1 MKVKQSNP
9 TVIEIQTN
17 TLDEKQIRKRFET
30 LGYEEEVYLVLLIDR
45 QSDKEEKDVGKEEDD
60 TIVDGVYDVTTQ
72 EEDDSLVITDLS
84 QYLKP
89 ELSIDEE
96 RFPSST
102 FVIKCNLCNYSFVSD
117 GLSRDGSISQVRQHN
132 RSEDHNRKLATR
144 GCYKLEQEQTTD
156 QNISALIN
164 CVGELMRKYRD
175 KIKKILIDRSSG
187 ENYQLEIQ
195 LLTLL
200 LPS

>member
-30 LGYEEEVYLVLLIDR
+30 LGYEEEVFLVLLIDR
-45 QSDKEEKDVGKEEDD
+45 QSDKEEKDVREEEDD
-60 TIVDGVYDVTTQ
+60 KIQDGVYDVTTQ
-72 EEDDSLVITDLS
+72 EEDNSLVITDLS

-89 ELSIDEE
+89 ELCIVEE

-117 GLSRDGSISQVRQHN
+117 GLSPDGSISQIRQHN
-132 RSEDHNRKLATR
+132 RSEDHHRKLATPR
-144 GCYKLEQEQTTD
+144 CYKLDQTQD
-156 QNISALIN
+156 QNNSALIN
-164 CVGELMRKYRD
+164 CLGELMTKHRD
-175 KIKKILIDRSSG
+175 KIKKILIDMSAGR
-187 ENYQLEIQ
+187 NYQLEIQ
-195 LLTLL
+195 LMTSLL
-200 LPS
+200 NS